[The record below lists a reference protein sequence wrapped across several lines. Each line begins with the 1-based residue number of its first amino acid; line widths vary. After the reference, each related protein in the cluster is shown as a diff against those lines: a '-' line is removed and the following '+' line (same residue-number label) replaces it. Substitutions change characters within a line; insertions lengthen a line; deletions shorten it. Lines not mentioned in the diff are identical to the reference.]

1 MKNEVSLDPMA
12 RYKNLYKAAYA
23 GAEVIVAG
31 LTTTDA
37 AEQAAMYFG
46 ISMEQFR
53 ADGHMKNPTQE
64 DVLGYC
70 RRFGKTAEMLVEHP
84 RYGSVVL
91 TALCREDAIM
101 LASIKLNAPMYDMFS
116 VYTTV
121 KMSGRIKFYNEE

>member
-1 MKNEVSLDPMA
+1 MKTVSGLDPIA

-23 GAEVIVAG
+23 GAEVFVAG

-46 ISMEQFR
+46 VTMEQFR

-70 RRFGKTAEMLVEHP
+70 RRFGKQQ
-84 RYGSVVL
+84 R
-91 TALCREDAIM
+91 CW
-101 LASIKLNAPMYDMFS
+101 
-116 VYTTV
+116 
-121 KMSGRIKFYNEE
+121 